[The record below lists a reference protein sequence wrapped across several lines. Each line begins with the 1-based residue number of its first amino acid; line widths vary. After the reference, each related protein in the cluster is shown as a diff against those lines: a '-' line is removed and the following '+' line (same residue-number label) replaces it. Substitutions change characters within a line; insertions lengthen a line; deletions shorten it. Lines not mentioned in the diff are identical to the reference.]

1 MRILFFGDVFGKAGR
16 HALLNALSGLKLE
29 FKPDFI
35 VANAENLADGKG
47 VTEKTLHPLLS
58 AGVNA
63 VTGGNHLWDRADSLE
78 YIRKESRIVKPM
90 NYPATIPG
98 NPFLVLQKEDMK
110 LGIIC
115 LCGQTYMPSCDNPFG
130 VLERFLEE
138 QHVEIPI
145 LLDFH
150 AESTSEKRAMGWY
163 ADGKLSAVIGTHT
176 HIQTADEEILP
187 LGCAYI
193 TDVGM
198 TGAHDSVIGIKKSI
212 IVDKFV
218 TAIPNRYEATDLGL
232 QINAVFLE
240 IDDISGTTLSITRI
254 KRNVEEINSSPLQD

>member
-16 HALLNALSGLKLE
+16 HALLNNISGLKQE
-29 FKPDFI
+29 FKPDFVI
-35 VANAENLADGKG
+35 ANAENLADGKG
-47 VTEKTLHPLLS
+47 VTEKTLQPLFS
-58 AGVNA
+58 AGVDA
-63 VTGGNHLWDRADSLE
+63 VTGGNHLWDRAESLD
-78 YIRKESRIVKPM
+78 YISHEQRIVKPM
-90 NYPATIPG
+90 NYPSSIPG
-98 NPFLVLQKEDMK
+98 NPYIVLCKDEMK
-110 LGIIC
+110 LGVIC
-115 LCGQTYMPSCDNPFG
+115 LCGQTYMPSCDSPFN
-130 VLERFLEE
+130 VLDRFLAEE
-138 QHVEIPI
+138 RAEVPL

-163 ADGKLSAVIGTHT
+163 ADGKLCAVIGTHT

-218 TAIPNRYEATDLGL
+218 SAIPSRYVASDLGL
-232 QINAVFLE
+232 QINAIVIEL
-240 IDDISGTTLSITRI
+240 DDETGIAVEVIRI
-254 KRNVEEINSSPLQD
+254 KRMVE